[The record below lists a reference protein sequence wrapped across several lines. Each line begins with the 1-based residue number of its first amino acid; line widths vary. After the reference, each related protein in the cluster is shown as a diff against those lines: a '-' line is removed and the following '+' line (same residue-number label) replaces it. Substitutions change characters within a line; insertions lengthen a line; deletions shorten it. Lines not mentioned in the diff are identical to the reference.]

1 MADFFDITNW
11 VEKPWYQTGGTRSK
25 MIVENPENHLDY
37 YFKTSLKKERKDYKY
52 EFWSEIIASEVGLL
66 LGFDVLKYDIAYN
79 GKELG
84 CISQSMVTQGVNKLN
99 EGISYLTGYDTTYQ
113 PADKKTSKTQYT
125 FQFIVEAL
133 KSYKLERFVESVIQ
147 IIIFDSLIGNSD
159 RHQENWGILTEYN
172 EVIRLLEDLSNNK
185 KKSGLE
191 LVVYSLLSLSSKLRK
206 TEYKTVLKEIELAN
220 SSGNFAPIY
229 DSGSSLGREKEEE
242 KVIQM
247 LRDDVMMEAF
257 IRRGESEIHWQGEK
271 LNHFELIRHVNNEY
285 HEIVLKTIN
294 GIVGKFSEE
303 SIRKIIQDIDKN
315 VPDGIII
322 NKLSEERK
330 EFIIKII
337 TLRFQKLKEIF
348 S

>member
-84 CISQSMVTQGVNKLN
+84 CISQSMVTPGVNKLN

-125 FQFIVEAL
+125 FQFIVDAL
-133 KSYKLERFVESVIQ
+133 KSYKLERFVENIIQ

-220 SSGNFAPIY
+220 SSGNFAAIY

-285 HEIVLKTIN
+285 NELVLKTIN
-294 GIVGKFSEE
+294 GVVGKFSEE
-303 SIRKIIQDIDKN
+303 RIRKTIHDIDKN

-337 TLRFQKLKEIF
+337 TLRFKKLKEIL